1 MKIVIDSK
9 EKKRVNTSKEYYL
22 EKGHAVSV
30 EPLPVGDYLFED
42 KVVFEYKRLDDFVAS
57 IKDGRV
63 FNQSINQFEDYDYH
77 FVLIETSDKKLQ
89 SLLKKSYYSGYNR
102 FTRKQYDGAI
112 QRLNTYTT
120 VIFAATERK
129 AFELMENQAV
139 KCLETPYLVK
149 SFPKTTGSSAFKWLC
164 YCVSD
169 VNEKRARLIT
179 ESLNLDTLEDLLDL
193 SFEDLVNLKGIGD
206 STADKIMRSIRRK
219 L

>member
-9 EKKRVNTSKEYYL
+9 EKKRVKTSKEYYA
-22 EKGHAVSV
+22 EKGHDVSV
-30 EPLPVGDYLFED
+30 DMLNVGDYLFND
-42 KVVFEYKRLDDFVAS
+42 KVVFEYKRLNDFVSS

-63 FNQSINQFEDYDYH
+63 FNQSINQYEKYPYH

-89 SLLKKSYYSGYNR
+89 SLLKKSYYSGYNK

-129 AFELMENQAV
+129 AFELMENQAI
-139 KCLETPYLVK
+139 KCLDTHYLVK
-149 SFPKTTGSSAFKWLC
+149 SFPKTTGSSAFKYLV
-164 YCVSD
+164 YCVDD

-179 ESLNLDTLEDLLDL
+179 ETLNLSTLNDLLTL
-193 SFEDLVNLKGIGD
+193 SFDDLVNIKGIGD
-206 STADKIMRSIRRK
+206 STAEKIMKSIK
-219 L
+219 